1 MFSHKMRTS
10 YHIAWYI
17 LHVNLI
23 EHKKARL
30 EYDLLE
36 EFEAGLELL
45 GHEVKSLRAHH
56 GKLEG
61 AHIIVRDGEAYL
73 VGASIPPYQ
82 PGNTPP
88 EYDPERSRKLLL
100 TQKELASL
108 GAYEGQKGLT
118 IVPISVY
125 NKGKV
130 LKLRIAVAR
139 GRKKYDKRAV
149 LKERDTKREMQRTLK
164 NK

>member
-1 MFSHKMRTS
+1 
-10 YHIAWYI
+10 
-17 LHVNLI
+17 VNLV

-30 EYDLLE
+30 DYEILE
-36 EFEAGLELL
+36 EYEAGLELL
-45 GHEVKSLRAHH
+45 GIEVKSLRSRL

-61 AHIIVRDGEAYL
+61 SHIIVRDGEAYL
-73 VGASIPPYQ
+73 VGAAIPAYQ
-82 PGNTPP
+82 PSNTPAD
-88 EYDPERSRKLLL
+88 YDPNRTRKLLL
-100 TQKELASL
+100 TRKEI
-108 GAYEGQKGLT
+108 GALSGFEGQKGLT

-149 LKERDTKREMQRTLK
+149 LKERDTKREIDRTLK
-164 NK
+164 NA